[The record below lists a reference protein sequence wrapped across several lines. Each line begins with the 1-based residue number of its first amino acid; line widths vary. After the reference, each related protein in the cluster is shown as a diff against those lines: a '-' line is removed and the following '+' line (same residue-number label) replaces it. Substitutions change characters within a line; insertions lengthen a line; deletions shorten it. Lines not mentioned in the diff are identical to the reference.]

1 MSEII
6 TIICVVIAIFIGYEL
21 YKRSRLNDNNK
32 WGNGHRRLTER
43 YNSDSEQIS
52 HGLNVYDAYPQIY
65 NNSYYGQYRDLDD
78 ASVEIIY
85 TEDPSR
91 QRRGLYF

>member
-1 MSEII
+1 MSQIL
-6 TIICVVIAIFIGYEL
+6 TIICAVITIFIAYEL
-21 YKRSRLNDNNK
+21 YKRYGNNK
-32 WGNGHRRLTER
+32 WGNDHHRLTER

-78 ASVEIIY
+78 ASFEIIY